1 MNKYIKRLRKIERN
15 GEKHHLEEFVFYQN
29 EKNDDQDKKEI
40 RDVNKENDEERKKRP
55 QVDIPTVEH
64 KLRNMMVLMPDA
76 IYEASGIKILGK
88 RIKSLMFSTDLALIS
103 NCNAD
108 AIIAVYPFTPQLNI
122 TEAIINT
129 APIPVFAG
137 IGGGTTTGDRSLSIG
152 LHAELQGAYGVV
164 VNSPM
169 EDSVIKKLADNLDIP
184 VIATVASEKDDFM
197 KKVEAGAG
205 IINVSGGAQT
215 VDLVKKIRQKL
226 GPDFPI
232 IATGGAD
239 PEQLKKTIQAGAN
252 AITYTPP
259 SSAEI
264 FAEVMEE
271 YRQNIWNLGI
281 YLIYFL
287 GKSLLS

>member
-1 MNKYIKRLRKIERN
+1 MNKYIKRVRTIERN
-15 GEKHHLEEFVFYQN
+15 GVDHHIEEFVY
-29 EKNDDQDKKEI
+29 QDKEDKIEDKEKKDLT
-40 RDVNKENDEERKKRP
+40 DVNKENDEQRKKNP
-55 QVDIPTVEH
+55 SPEIPTVEH
-64 KLRNMMVLMPDA
+64 KLKNMMVLMPDT
-76 IYEASGIKILGK
+76 IFEASGIKILGK

-108 AIIAVYPFTPQLNI
+108 AIMAVYPFTPQLNI
-122 TEAIINT
+122 TESIIKT
-129 APIPVFAG
+129 ASIPVFAG
-137 IGGGTTTGDRSLSIG
+137 IGGGTTTGDRSLTIG

-169 EDSVIKKLADNLDIP
+169 EDDVIKELADNLDIP
-184 VIATVASEKDDFM
+184 VIATISSDKDDFI

-205 IINVSGGAQT
+205 ILNVSGGSNT
-215 VDLVKKIRQKL
+215 TELVRKIRQEL

-239 PEQLKKTIQAGAN
+239 PEELKATIEAGAN

-264 FAEVMEE
+264 FAEVMEK
-271 YRQNIWNLGI
+271 YR
-281 YLIYFL
+281 
-287 GKSLLS
+287 